1 MAAPGR
7 EESRS
12 WAFRWNGTLH
22 SAGSLAGTLWA
33 LEARE
38 SQPRH
43 HAGADVERSAS
54 WRSP

>member
-12 WAFRWNGTLH
+12 WAFRWNRTLH

-43 HAGADVERSAS
+43 HAGADVERPAS